1 MAGEKNQTKKPHTVR
16 IMKNISKL
24 ITAALLVAFTGS
36 ALAEVTVK
44 AGPRKGRILE
54 VEGQNAEFFVEK
66 DRTVSFAFYDAA
78 MKAQPATA
86 QIITATAEAPTG
98 KLKLEFEKKG
108 DLLVSKTPLPEGENY
123 TVVVQVKP
131 TAEAKSKNF
140 RIKLDLS
147 TCAGCSNPEYAC
159 TCDE

>member
-1 MAGEKNQTKKPHTVR
+1 
-16 IMKNISKL
+16 MKTISKL

-36 ALAEVTVK
+36 ALADVTIK

-54 VEGQNAEFFVEK
+54 IENQQVEFFIEK
-66 DRTVSFAFYDAA
+66 DRTISIAFYDAA
-78 MKAQPATA
+78 MKAQPAAA

-98 KLKLEFEKKG
+98 KVKLEFEKKG
-108 DLLVSKTPLPEGENY
+108 ELLVSKTPLPEGDKY
-123 TVVVQVKP
+123 TIVVQVKA

-140 RIKLDLS
+140 RIPLDLS
-147 TCAGCSNPEYAC
+147 ICKGCSNQEYAC

>member
-1 MAGEKNQTKKPHTVR
+1 
-16 IMKNISKL
+16 MKTIARL

-36 ALAEVTVK
+36 ALADVTIK

-54 VEGQNAEFFVEK
+54 MEGQNAEFFVEK
-66 DRTVSFAFYDAA
+66 DRTISIAFYDAA
-78 MKAQPATA
+78 MKAQPAA
-86 QIITATAEAPTG
+86 DQVISATAEAPAG
-98 KLKLEFEKKG
+98 KVRLEFEKKG
-108 DLLVSKTPLPEGENY
+108 DLLVSKTPLPAGEHY

-131 TAEAKSKNF
+131 SAEAKSKNF

-147 TCAGCSNPEYAC
+147 KCGGCSNPEYAC